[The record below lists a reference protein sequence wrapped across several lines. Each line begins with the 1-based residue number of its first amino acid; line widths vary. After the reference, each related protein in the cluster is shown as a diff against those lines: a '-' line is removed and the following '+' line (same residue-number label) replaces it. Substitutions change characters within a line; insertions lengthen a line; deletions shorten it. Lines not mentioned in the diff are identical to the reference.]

1 MCIFATYSN
10 VTPLC
15 QPIDQGVLETL
26 KRLYRR
32 KLLTVIIAGMDA
44 GKSVSESYLDW
55 PAPH

>member
-26 KRLYRR
+26 KPLYRR
-32 KLLTVIIAGMDA
+32 KLLTVIIAGVDA
-44 GKSVSESYLDW
+44 AKSVLESYPGWL
-55 PAPH
+55 APY